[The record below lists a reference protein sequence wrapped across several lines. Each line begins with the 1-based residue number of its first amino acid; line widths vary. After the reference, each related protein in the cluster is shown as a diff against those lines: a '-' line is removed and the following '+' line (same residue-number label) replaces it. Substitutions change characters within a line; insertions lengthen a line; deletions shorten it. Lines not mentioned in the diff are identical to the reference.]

1 MSKLLFVPV
10 ALACAIFAIANRST
24 VAIDLWPLPQSIDLP
39 LYAAVF
45 SAALIGFLIGAV
57 VTWYSALTRRRRARR
72 AMRPAAP
79 FQPALPV
86 HQDGRAPILARY
98 RAAVDEA

>member
-10 ALACAIFAIANRST
+10 AITFAIFAIANRDP
-24 VAIDLWPLPQSIDLP
+24 VVIDLWPFPQSIGLP

-45 SAALIGFLIGAV
+45 GAALIGFLIGALL
-57 VTWYSALTRRRRARR
+57 TWYGTIARRMRERRAQ
-72 AMRPAAP
+72 RPDAP
-79 FQPALPV
+79 PQPALPV
-86 HQDGRAPILARY
+86 QPDPRPPIMARY

>member
-1 MSKLLFVPV
+1 LSKLLFVPV

-45 SAALIGFLIGAV
+45 GAALIGFLIGAM
-57 VTWYSALTRRRRARR
+57 VTWYSALARRRRARR
-72 AMRPAAP
+72 AMRPEAP
-79 FQPALPV
+79 FQPALPA
-86 HQDGRAPILARY
+86 HPEGRAPILARY

>member
-10 ALACAIFAIANRST
+10 GLACAIFAIANRSA

-39 LYAAVF
+39 LSAVMF
-45 SAALIGFLIGAV
+45 GAALIGFLIGAM
-57 VTWYSALTRRRRARR
+57 VTWYGALARRRRVRR
-72 AMRPAAP
+72 AMRPAPP
-79 FQPALPV
+79 FQPVLSV
-86 HQDGRAPILARY
+86 HADGRPPIMARY